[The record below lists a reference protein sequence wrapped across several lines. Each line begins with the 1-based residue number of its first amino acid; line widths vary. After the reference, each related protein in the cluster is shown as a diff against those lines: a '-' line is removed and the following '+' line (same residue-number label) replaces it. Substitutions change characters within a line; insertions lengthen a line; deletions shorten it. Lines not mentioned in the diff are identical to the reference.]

1 MFEFLF
7 KYSPTVFENGEFV
20 LASGWPVWL
29 LVAAV
34 LAAAAAI
41 AVSLNRRRDAL
52 SVPRLVAIGLLQVA
66 MVAVILTLLWRPA
79 LSTQILRAQENS
91 VALLLDTSASMSY
104 GDGEASRLQQAVAA
118 LDDGALDDLAD
129 LFELRLYAFSG
140 ASESIEALTDVPAPG
155 DATRIGSALVDVL
168 REARSSALGAV
179 VLISDGADNSGELDA
194 ARLAEMAGYGVPVH
208 TVGVGR
214 ESIPE
219 DIELESVALSDQVM
233 PGSRIS
239 AQISIRY
246 AEPGEARLR
255 VYDGDAVMASEAVT
269 LPEGAGI
276 TTRWVEFDIGDAGVK
291 DLRFSLDPLP
301 GEGNVT
307 NNTQYRTVIAPEA
320 RRSILYVEGEPRWE
334 YKFIRRAVEDDP
346 AVRLASLLR
355 TTPNKFYRQG
365 IDSQEEL
372 ENGFPEDRETLF
384 RYDGLVIGSFSAA
397 GLTEEQQEHIR
408 DFVSERGGS
417 LLMLGGRRGL
427 ADGGWGNSVVAE
439 VLPVQLPDLDA
450 VSFMRLPVP
459 VELTAEG
466 QESLVIRLDADR
478 EANREL
484 WQGMPDIADFQY
496 VGAVKPGAVTLL
508 EARVRGTAQPL
519 LVHQRFGRGQVYVL
533 ASGGTWRWQM
543 QLPSED
549 QRHEAFWRQILHA
562 LVTST
567 PDPVVLTA
575 ERPYYVDEDE
585 VVLRAR
591 VRDGSFEPVANANV
605 QLSVS
610 GDAIVGNPTT
620 GGPTTG
626 GPIAGGMVAGEP
638 VAMQPVPGEPGAYEA
653 TVLADAA
660 GLYRFEASASV
671 EEETLG
677 RADYSVRRSTGISEH
692 FRIQQNRPLLE
703 RVASLTGGRYFTL
716 GELAELPET
725 IQFSEAGIVER
736 ELLDLWNMPFNFLL
750 LLLLKAGEWVVRLYW
765 GRL

>member
-7 KYSPTVFENGEFV
+7 KYSRTVFENGEVV

-29 LVAAV
+29 LAAGVA
-34 LAAAAAI
+34 AAAAAI
-41 AVSLNRRRDAL
+41 AVSLSRRRDTL
-52 SVPRLVAIGLLQVA
+52 SVPRLAVIGLLQVA
-66 MVAVILTLLWRPA
+66 MVAVILTLLWRPS
-79 LSTQILRAQENS
+79 LSTQTLRAQENS

-104 GDGEASRLQQAVAA
+104 GEGEESRLQQAVAA
-118 LDDGALDDLAD
+118 LDGGALEDLAD
-129 LFELRLYAFSG
+129 LFEVRLYAFAG
-140 ASESIEALTDVPAPG
+140 LSEAIDGLTDVPAPG

-179 VLISDGADNSGELDA
+179 VLISDGADNSGELDP
-194 ARLAEMAGYGVPVH
+194 ARLAEIAGYGVPVH
-208 TVGVGR
+208 AVGVGR

-219 DIELESVALSDQVM
+219 DIELESVAVSDQVM

-239 AQISIRY
+239 ARISIRY

-255 VYDGDAVMASEAVT
+255 VYDGDAVVASEPVT
-269 LPEGAGI
+269 LPAGAGV
-276 TTRWVEFDIGDAGVK
+276 TTRWVEFDVGEAGVK

-307 NNTQYRTVIAPEA
+307 NNTQYRTVVVPEA

-334 YKFIRRAVEDDP
+334 YKFIRRAVDEDP

-365 IDSQEEL
+365 IDTPDEL
-372 ENGFPEDRETLF
+372 EGGFPEDRETLF
-384 RYDGLVIGSFSAA
+384 QYDGLVIGSFSAA
-397 GLTEEQQEHIR
+397 GLTEEQQAYIR

-439 VLPVQLPDLDA
+439 ALPVQLPDLDA
-450 VSFMRLPVP
+450 ASFMRVPVP

-466 QESLVIRLDADR
+466 QESLVTRLDADR
-478 EANREL
+478 QANREL
-484 WQGMPDIADFQY
+484 WLGMPDIADFQY

-508 EARVRGTAQPL
+508 EAEVRGTAQPL

-549 QRHEAFWRQILHA
+549 QRHETFWRQILHA
-562 LVTST
+562 LVSAT
-567 PDPVVLTA
+567 PERVVLTA

-591 VRDGSFEPVANANV
+591 VRDGGFEPVGNASV
-605 QLSVS
+605 ELSVS
-610 GDAIVGNPTT
+610 GDAF
-620 GGPTTG
+620 
-626 GPIAGGMVAGEP
+626 AGDPAAAEP
-638 VAMQPVPGEPGAYEA
+638 VLMQPVSGEPGAYEA

-660 GLYRFEASASV
+660 GLYRFEARAEV
-671 EEETLG
+671 GEETLG
-677 RADYSVRRSTGISEH
+677 RAGYSVRRATGVSEH
-692 FRIQQNRPLLE
+692 FQIQQNRPLLE

-716 GELAELPET
+716 GQLDELPET

-736 ELLDLWNMPFNFLL
+736 ELLDLWNMPFVFLL
-750 LLLLKAGEWVVRLYW
+750 LLLLKAGEWVLRLFW